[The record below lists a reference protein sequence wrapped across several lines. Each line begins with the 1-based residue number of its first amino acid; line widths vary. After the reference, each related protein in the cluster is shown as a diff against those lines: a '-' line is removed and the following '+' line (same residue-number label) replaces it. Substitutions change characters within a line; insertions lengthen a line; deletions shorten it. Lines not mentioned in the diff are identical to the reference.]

1 METWILCLILG
12 FPDYAA
18 EYDTTDSAS
27 ADAGYAG
34 PGGPGMQQIHSVFN
48 VTFGLSSLWRLID
61 LEMLFYF

>member
-34 PGGPGMQQIHSVFN
+34 PGMQQIHSVFN